1 MPAKPAASSSPP
13 HITRARLPRAETNP
27 LQSAHDHAVSAFDL
41 RAGLHDPSFPTL
53 THRQPH
59 PHDCYLKAASIPQ
72 QKPGKCNTNKHA
84 VTSAVL
90 DDYIA
95 DYIES
100 LRMWNAEREV
110 GNIEHALDGVVKVLR
125 MGIFEGS
132 SFRRSLDTS
141 ENAALYLEFVNRVAD
156 QTTSYIIDTTV
167 RDYAKLHDI
176 KIEHIYET
184 FYMLI
189 LGLCGYIRT
198 HRNVPDEVLKSLIA
212 QTLHMERLS
221 ELP

>member
-1 MPAKPAASSSPP
+1 M
-13 HITRARLPRAETNP
+13 
-27 LQSAHDHAVSAFDL
+27 
-41 RAGLHDPSFPTL
+41 
-53 THRQPH
+53 
-59 PHDCYLKAASIPQ
+59 
-72 QKPGKCNTNKHA
+72 
-84 VTSAVL
+84 
-90 DDYIA
+90 
-95 DYIES
+95 
-100 LRMWNAEREV
+100 
-110 GNIEHALDGVVKVLR
+110 GV
-125 MGIFEGS
+125 FEGS

-176 KIEHIYET
+176 KIEHLYET

-198 HRNVPDEVLKSLIA
+198 HRNVPDEVLKCLIA

>member
-1 MPAKPAASSSPP
+1 MSDTRKQEIIEAARMLYEKKGHARTSVKDITDECGIARSLFYHYFPDKP
-13 HITRARLPRAETNP
+13 
-27 LQSAHDHAVSAFDL
+27 
-41 RAGLHDPSFPTL
+41 
-53 THRQPH
+53 
-59 PHDCYLKAASIPQ
+59 
-72 QKPGKCNTNKHA
+72 A

-110 GNIEHALDGVVKVLR
+110 GNIEHALDGVVQVLR
-125 MGIFEGS
+125 MGVFEGS

-176 KIEHIYET
+176 KIEHLYET

-198 HRNVPDEVLKSLIA
+198 HRNVPDEVLKCLIA